1 MCQSFVHQI
10 SSVSLQKRTGLFSI
24 EYYLASR
31 TLLWAGHV
39 ARMPKSRL
47 PKRLMLSWV
56 HEPRIEGGQELTYGR
71 SLERHLK
78 QSDHL
83 FGMGNPGA
91 GPRWLKLVTKVPFG
105 IGKPQL
111 RPPRC
116 DTRVTPE
123 EKRGFLA
130 RRPLQR
136 RSRRRMS
143 LRLAPNLFHEQF
155 PL

>member
-1 MCQSFVHQI
+1 
-10 SSVSLQKRTGLFSI
+10 LQERTGVFSV

-56 HEPRIEGGQELTYGR
+56 HEPGIAGGQEITYGR

-78 QSDHL
+78 Y
-83 FGMGNPGA
+83 FGLVDGGGKA
-91 GPRWLKLVTKVPFG
+91 ITFSEWATLAQDRGGWLKLVTKAPFN

-116 DTRVTPE
+116 DTRVTLE
-123 EKRGFLA
+123 EKRRFLA
-130 RRPLQR
+130 QR
-136 RSRRRMS
+136 
-143 LRLAPNLFHEQF
+143 AQETE
-155 PL
+155 